1 MENRLK
7 AKIRSKNW
15 FESTI
20 VKNAQK
26 IIKLY
31 VNIYKIINKSSKS
44 FLELDNNIISLAS
57 GLLYTDA
64 IMY

>member
-15 FESTI
+15 SESTI

-31 VNIYKIINKSSKS
+31 VNIYKIVNKIQQI
-44 FLELDNNIISLAS
+44 FP
-57 GLLYTDA
+57 
-64 IMY
+64 

>member
-31 VNIYKIINKSSKS
+31 VNIYKIVNKIQQI
-44 FLELDNNIISLAS
+44 FP
-57 GLLYTDA
+57 
-64 IMY
+64 